1 MDLLQVD
8 GLAKAYGSR
17 RVLQGVSFTV
27 AAGEVVG
34 LVGANGAGKSTL
46 GDVVAGRYAPDAGR
60 MAVLGHPYAPLS
72 SADARHLGV
81 GAVEQL
87 VRLDPELTVARAVCR
102 DTELAGAPDARVRAR
117 ARAVLADV
125 GLDLDPDQL
134 VADVPRFVHGLVEAA
149 RVLAEDT
156 RVVVMDEVSAAL
168 TPSEVEGLHAIA
180 RRLRSQGR
188 GVLYISHRLPEML
201 DVVDRVLVLREGRI
215 ALDAPAASLDPAGL
229 AVATLDGAVPPAR
242 PPRQAGSPA
251 APQAAPQA
259 APWGT
264 RTPDPV
270 VIPEA
275 RTAPEESAAPAP
287 AVTTTRPEP
296 SADVALEVRNLR
308 VPGTSGGIDL
318 RLRRGEVLGLTG
330 RRRSGLQ
337 EIAGALTGELPAQ
350 CDGLAVRGE
359 ERPVPTDPGSAPLR
373 LAAYRPDDD
382 AYGMDPGETIAR
394 TLTAQQWGRPEDL
407 RTEIATLRG
416 VIDTVHR
423 MNVRTTSIRTVFGA
437 LSGGDQHKLAL
448 ARWMAATEG
457 DVVVVHEPT
466 RGLDLRSRREVRRL
480 LDDVTAHG
488 RSVVVVS
495 VDPDEL
501 TDVCDRIGVVAD
513 GRVDEWLD
521 THEMALPD
529 VRARI
534 LGAVATPA

>member
-17 RVLQGVSFTV
+17 RVLQDVSFSV

-60 MAVLGHPYAPLS
+60 MTVLGHPYAPLS
-72 SADARHLGV
+72 AADARHLGV

-102 DTELAGAPDARVRAR
+102 DTELAGAPDSRVRAR

-156 RVVVMDEVSAAL
+156 RLVVMDEVSAAL

-201 DVVDRVLVLREGRI
+201 AVVDRVLVLREGRI
-215 ALDAPAASLDPAGL
+215 ALDAPAASLEPAGL
-229 AVATLDGAVPPAR
+229 AVATLDGAVPAAR
-242 PPRQAGSPA
+242 PQSL
-251 APQAAPQA
+251 
-259 APWGT
+259 PWGT
-264 RTPDPV
+264 SSAAPV
-270 VIPEA
+270 VIPQA
-275 RTAPEESAAPAP
+275 RPAPEDSP
-287 AVTTTRPEP
+287 AVVVPATTTRPEP
-296 SADVALEVRNLR
+296 SSDVALEVRNLR
-308 VPGTSGGIDL
+308 VPGSSAGIDL

-350 CDGLAVRGE
+350 CDGVAVRGQ
-359 ERPVPTDPGSAPLR
+359 ERPVPAQPGSAPLR

-394 TLTAQQWGRPEDL
+394 TLTSQEWGRPEDL
-407 RTEIATLRG
+407 RSEIATLRG

-513 GRVDEWLD
+513 GRVEEWLD
-521 THEMALPD
+521 THEMTLPD

>member
-1 MDLLQVD
+1 MDLLQVE
-8 GLAKAYGSR
+8 GLVKAYGAR
-17 RVLQGVSFTV
+17 RVLQDVSFSV
-27 AAGEVVG
+27 GEGEVVG
-34 LVGANGAGKSTL
+34 LVGANGAGKSTV
-46 GDVVAGRYAPDAGR
+46 GDVVAGRYAPDGGR
-60 MAVLGHPYAPLS
+60 MTVLGHAYAPLS
-72 SADARHLGV
+72 AADARHLGV

-87 VRLDPELTVARAVCR
+87 VRLDPELTVARAVLR
-102 DTELAGAPDARVRAR
+102 DTELADAPDARVRAR

-168 TPSEVEGLHAIA
+168 TPSEVVGLHAIA
-180 RRLRSQGR
+180 DRLRSQGR

-201 DVVDRVLVLREGRI
+201 EVVDRVLVLRAGRI
-215 ALDAPAASLDPAGL
+215 ALDAPAAGLDAAGL
-229 AVATLDGAVPPAR
+229 AVATLDGVAPAE
-242 PPRQAGSPA
+242 PR
-251 APQAAPQA
+251 
-259 APWGT
+259 PWGT
-264 RTPDPV
+264 RAAAPV

-275 RTAPEESAAPAP
+275 RRAPEGSPAALGP
-287 AVTTTRPEP
+287 VTTTRPQP
-296 SADVALEVRNLR
+296 SADLALEVRNLR
-308 VPGTSGGIDL
+308 VPGSPGGVDL

-337 EIAGALTGELPAQ
+337 EIAGALTGEIPAQ
-350 CDGLAVRGE
+350 CDGVALQGQ
-359 ERPVPTDPGSAPLR
+359 ERPVPADPGSAPLR

-382 AYGMDPGETIAR
+382 AYGVDPGETIAR
-394 TLTAQQWGRPEDL
+394 TLTSQEWGRPEDL

-448 ARWMAATEG
+448 ARWMAATDG

-480 LDDVTAHG
+480 LDDATAHG

-501 TDVCDRIGVVAD
+501 TEVCDRIGVVAD
-513 GRVDEWLD
+513 GVVEEWLD

>member
-1 MDLLQVD
+1 MDLLQVE

-17 RVLQGVSFTV
+17 RVLRDVTFSV
-27 AAGEVVG
+27 AEGEVVG

-46 GDVVAGRYAPDAGR
+46 GDIVAGRYAPDAGL
-60 MAVLGHPYAPLS
+60 MTVAGHAYAPLS
-72 SADARHLGV
+72 ASDARHLGV

-87 VRLDPELTVARAVCR
+87 VRLDPGMTVARAVFR
-102 DTELAGAPDARVRAR
+102 DTELADAPDARVRAR

-156 RVVVMDEVSAAL
+156 RLVVLDEVSAAL
-168 TPSEVEGLHAIA
+168 TPTEVDGLHAIA

-215 ALDAPAASLDPAGL
+215 ALDAPAEGLEPAGL
-229 AVATLDGAVPPAR
+229 AVATLDGAVPAAR
-242 PPRQAGSPA
+242 PEAL
-251 APQAAPQA
+251 
-259 APWGT
+259 PWGT
-264 RTPDPV
+264 TAAPV
-270 VIPEA
+270 LIPAA
-275 RTAPEESAAPAP
+275 RTAPEAPAP
-287 AVTTTRPEP
+287 RPEP
-296 SADVALEVRNLR
+296 SPDVALEVRNLR
-308 VPGTSGGIDL
+308 VPGSAAGLDL
-318 RLRRGEVLGLTG
+318 TLRRGEVLGLTG

-337 EIAGALTGELPAQ
+337 EIAGALTGEIPAQ
-350 CDGLAVRGE
+350 VDAVSVHGE
-359 ERPVPTDPGSAPLR
+359 QRPVTTDPGAAPLR

-382 AYGMDPGETIAR
+382 AYGMDPRETIAR
-394 TLTAQQWGRPEDL
+394 TLTDAEWGRPEDL

-423 MNVRTTSIRTVFGA
+423 MNVRTMSIRTVFGA

-448 ARWMAATEG
+448 ARWMAAADG

-480 LDDVTAHG
+480 LDDATAHG

-501 TDVCDRIGVVAD
+501 AEVCDRIGVVSD

-521 THEMALPD
+521 THEMSAAD

>member
-8 GLAKAYGSR
+8 GLAKAYGAR
-17 RVLQGVSFTV
+17 RVLQDVSFTV

-46 GDVVAGRYAPDAGR
+46 GDVLAGRYAADAGR
-60 MAVLGHPYAPLS
+60 MTVLGHAYAPLS
-72 SADARHLGV
+72 AADARHLGV

-102 DTELAGAPDARVRAR
+102 DTELADAPDSRVRAR

-156 RVVVMDEVSAAL
+156 RVVIMDEVSAAL
-168 TPSEVEGLHAIA
+168 TPTEVEGLHAIA

-215 ALDAPAASLDPAGL
+215 ALDAPAASLDPARL
-229 AVATLDGAVPPAR
+229 AVATLDGTVPAPR
-242 PPRQAGSPA
+242 PEPRPQVA
-251 APQAAPQA
+251 ADAS
-259 APWGT
+259 
-264 RTPDPV
+264 V

-275 RTAPEESAAPAP
+275 RTAPEESP
-287 AVTTTRPEP
+287 AVLRALTTRPEP
-296 SADVALEVRNLR
+296 SDDLALEVRNLR

-350 CDGLAVRGE
+350 CDGLAVGGE
-359 ERPVPTDPGSAPLR
+359 ERPVPEEPGSAPLR

-394 TLTAQQWGRPEDL
+394 TLTSQEWGRPEDL

-513 GRVDEWLD
+513 GRVDEWLN

-529 VRARI
+529 VRAAI